1 MEAIYPLSH
10 LKEMCYHKLLSCGVQ
25 KAAANSMEDFTM
37 EKEKEVLETAE
48 EKDVVSK
55 NFIEQEIDKDLA
67 EGVYDHVQTRFP
79 PEPNGYLHIGHAKSI
94 LLNYGLA
101 QKYGGKFNLRFDDTN
116 PTKEKTEFVESIMA
130 DVKWLGAD
138 FEDRLFF
145 ASN

>member
-1 MEAIYPLSH
+1 
-10 LKEMCYHKLLSCGVQ
+10 
-25 KAAANSMEDFTM
+25 M

-101 QKYGGKFNLRFDDTN
+101 QKYGRQVQLK
-116 PTKEKTEFVESIMA
+116 I
-130 DVKWLGAD
+130 
-138 FEDRLFF
+138 
-145 ASN
+145 